1 MHMPSSASQMSSQ
14 QREQAGWEEAV
25 KRRYLS
31 ERSRRATTL
40 AQRTWAGA
48 SSPGAGGVGGRQVCV
63 ELGPCA
69 ANTIFQHSALQH
81 LARRRQLCPS

>member
-1 MHMPSSASQMSSQ
+1 M
-14 QREQAGWEEAV
+14 R
-25 KRRYLS
+25 
-31 ERSRRATTL
+31 
-40 AQRTWAGA
+40 
-48 SSPGAGGVGGRQVCV
+48 GAGGPQRWRNAPVQGQAAQGRDRVGDRQVCV